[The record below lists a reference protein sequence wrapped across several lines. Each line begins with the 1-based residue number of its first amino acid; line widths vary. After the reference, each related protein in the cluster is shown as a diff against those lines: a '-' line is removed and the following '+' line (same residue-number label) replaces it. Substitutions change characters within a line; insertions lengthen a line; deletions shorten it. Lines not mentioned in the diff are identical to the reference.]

1 MGKVKPSKIQ
11 AINQEAS
18 NVSGARSNFLYGN
31 LLDQKRYIFALDH
44 IKNLDV
50 LDCASGIGWGSFLM
64 AQSGANK
71 VTGVELSE
79 DAISTARK
87 YYASE
92 NLEFFNSAIEDAG
105 FCEASFDAVVS
116 FETIEHVSNPLDFL
130 KKLRSVSKQN
140 ATLLLSTP
148 NGLTFKLAGD
158 APYNPYHL
166 DEYSRRELEKM
177 FVESGWSVTEYR
189 GQYPMKVDSDEV
201 EKYRKFIKRYWRE
214 QKLSLRFGLPYKIVA
229 FLIGKIGF
237 PMVEP
242 AYNGDCNPVAIEQ
255 GYEPAYHYFILRAI

>member
-1 MGKVKPSKIQ
+1 MGNAKPSIIQ

-18 NVSGARSNFLYGN
+18 NESGARSSFLYGN
-31 LLDQKRYIFALDH
+31 LLEQKRYIFALHH

-64 AQSGANK
+64 AQSGAKK

-79 DAISTARK
+79 NAVSTARK

-92 NLEFFNSAIEDAG
+92 NLEFINSAIEDAG
-105 FCEASFDAVVS
+105 FCEASFGVVVS

-130 KKLRSVSKQN
+130 KELRIVSKQN

-148 NGLTFKLAGD
+148 NGLSFKLMGD

-166 DEYSRRELEKM
+166 EEYSRRELEKM
-177 FVESGWSVTEYR
+177 FVDSGWAVTEYR
-189 GQYPMKVDSDEV
+189 GQYPMKSDSDEI
-201 EKYRKFIKRYWRE
+201 ENYRKFIKRYWRE
-214 QKLSLRFGLPYKIVA
+214 RKLSLRFGLPYKIVA
-229 FLIGKIGF
+229 FLIQKMGF

-242 AYNGDCNPVAIEQ
+242 AFNGDCNPVAIEK